1 MQLLK
6 NQLKKRNV
14 ITTSDAPLTV
24 SSKAERAGLKLID
37 PNLKGDLAEHYAIT
51 WLWDEG
57 FQVFKNA
64 GCTGLVDLIAMKD
77 GEIFLFDVKM
87 GHPSKRT
94 AAQKKLGVQFILFDA
109 KTRGLRLMNHRK
121 LT

>member
-1 MQLLK
+1 M
-6 NQLKKRNV
+6 
-14 ITTSDAPLTV
+14 
-24 SSKAERAGLKLID
+24 SSKLEPVGQRRTD
-37 PNLKGDLAEHYAIT
+37 PNLKGDIAEHYAIT

-64 GCTGLVDLIAMKD
+64 GCTGMVDLIAMKD

-87 GHPSKRT
+87 GRPSSRT
-94 AAQKKLGVQFILFDA
+94 PEQKAMGVQFILFDA

-121 LT
+121 LI